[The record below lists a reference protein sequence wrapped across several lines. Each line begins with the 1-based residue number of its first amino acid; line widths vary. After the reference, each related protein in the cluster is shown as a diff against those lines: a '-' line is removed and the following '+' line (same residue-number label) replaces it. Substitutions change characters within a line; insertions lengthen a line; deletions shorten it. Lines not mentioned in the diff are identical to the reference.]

1 MSGWTKKYQADEPH
15 SYQMHLLNYRA
26 DAAPGEQHDGCV
38 VETFARTKPSPILA
52 RYFPMTP
59 RGFLLPD
66 SEWIEGEHALQRA
79 KRLVERP
86 MRLDPMASLMPKP
99 SSTRSAPKMMTY
111 RLRSDHPEVREEV
124 LLGPLL
130 DFA

>member
-15 SYQMHLLNYRA
+15 SYQMHLLNYRS

-79 KRLVERP
+79 KRLVEQAYAARSHG
-86 MRLDPMASLMPKP
+86 LTDAEAIEYAL
-99 SSTRSAPKMMTY
+99 STEDDD
-111 RLRSDHPEVREEV
+111 L
-124 LLGPLL
+124 PL
-130 DFA
+130 AE